1 MELPNRLES
10 EKLCAGLGKAAST
23 HSAANKHV
31 HAVYCGRIAPL
42 GMALGFLLPLF
53 LWGDD
58 APVVSIRWRCITPK
72 AAPPPLH
79 DDPVHTPDRPVWGDA
94 EGPGRVQLRWAWL
107 YRIGRGRVARY
118 VWPSAALLGLRV
130 FIAILCG
137 RLCPQSS
144 AGIKLDQ
151 KFFLCIFVFR
161 ARFSKMSDKPTIRE
175 ELLRR
180 QKNWQAPVRIGIL
193 DEFRMLELLPTR

>member
-10 EKLCAGLGKAAST
+10 EKLCAGLGKAST

-31 HAVYCGRIAPL
+31 HAVYCGRIAPR

-72 AAPPPLH
+72 VQRRRRCATIRAH
-79 DDPVHTPDRPVWGDA
+79 ARPVWGDDT

-107 YRIGRGRVARY
+107 
-118 VWPSAALLGLRV
+118 
-130 FIAILCG
+130 
-137 RLCPQSS
+137 
-144 AGIKLDQ
+144 
-151 KFFLCIFVFR
+151 
-161 ARFSKMSDKPTIRE
+161 
-175 ELLRR
+175 
-180 QKNWQAPVRIGIL
+180 
-193 DEFRMLELLPTR
+193 